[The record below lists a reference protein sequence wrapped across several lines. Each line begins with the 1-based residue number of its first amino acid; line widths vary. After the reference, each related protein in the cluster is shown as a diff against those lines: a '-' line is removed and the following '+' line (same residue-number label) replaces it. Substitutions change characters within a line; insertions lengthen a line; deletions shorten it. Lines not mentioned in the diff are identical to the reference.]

1 MRNTDKIQIEQ
12 IKKNKKPVLD
22 AGEVLNNYNKFEY
35 DEISLEWNNLQTNI
49 NKQGN
54 HGPRADEQPW
64 AECVQNQAGFA

>member
-35 DEISLEWNNLQTNI
+35 DEISLE
-49 NKQGN
+49 
-54 HGPRADEQPW
+54 
-64 AECVQNQAGFA
+64 